1 MYSYEFWRKLWEIN
15 CDNQNCGW
23 FKQLIPNSLTFLIYC
38 YFTKLMIYSFN
49 TFEWSFV
56 IIIVQGFPSGDV
68 PCLILQTTT
77 TTTKHLKL
85 QCVVPENI
93 QTHPP
98 PPQQKILGIPKGRG
112 GGVKGGNF
120 QGVGGFMGNY
130 FSKRVT
136 NQIQNIGSN
145 VQSIWSTKTYLSS
158 LHCFETKVGRNKR
171 Q

>member
-1 MYSYEFWRKLWEIN
+1 
-15 CDNQNCGW
+15 
-23 FKQLIPNSLTFLIYC
+23 
-38 YFTKLMIYSFN
+38 MIYSFN

-98 PPQQKILGIPKGRG
+98 PQQKIIHWNSEGEG
-112 GGVKGGNF
+112 GGSKAVISKG
-120 QGVGGFMGNY
+120 
-130 FSKRVT
+130 
-136 NQIQNIGSN
+136 
-145 VQSIWSTKTYLSS
+145 
-158 LHCFETKVGRNKR
+158 
-171 Q
+171 

>member
-1 MYSYEFWRKLWEIN
+1 
-15 CDNQNCGW
+15 
-23 FKQLIPNSLTFLIYC
+23 
-38 YFTKLMIYSFN
+38 MIYSFN

-98 PPQQKILGIPKGRG
+98 PPQQKIIGILKGRG
-112 GGVKGGNF
+112 GG
-120 QGVGGFMGNY
+120 Q
-130 FSKRVT
+130 R
-136 NQIQNIGSN
+136 
-145 VQSIWSTKTYLSS
+145 
-158 LHCFETKVGRNKR
+158 R
-171 Q
+171 

>member
-1 MYSYEFWRKLWEIN
+1 
-15 CDNQNCGW
+15 
-23 FKQLIPNSLTFLIYC
+23 
-38 YFTKLMIYSFN
+38 MIYSFN

-98 PPQQKILGIPKGRG
+98 PQQKIIGIPKGRG
-112 GGVKGGNF
+112 GG
-120 QGVGGFMGNY
+120 Q
-130 FSKRVT
+130 R
-136 NQIQNIGSN
+136 
-145 VQSIWSTKTYLSS
+145 
-158 LHCFETKVGRNKR
+158 R
-171 Q
+171 